1 MELISLN
8 LEKKGSPKYNGR
20 TMSRQRLNLK
30 SWSDMKISKV
40 IERLQEIQDSFGDL
54 DAYYYDTEL
63 GVEEIVTSININS
76 NYNAIIFS

>member
-1 MELISLN
+1 MKAIVPQNNKIQS
-8 LEKKGSPKYNGR
+8 K
-20 TMSRQRLNLK
+20 
-30 SWSDMKISKV
+30 MKISEV
-40 IERLQEIQDSFGDL
+40 IERLQDIQDSFGDL

>member
-1 MELISLN
+1 
-8 LEKKGSPKYNGR
+8 
-20 TMSRQRLNLK
+20 
-30 SWSDMKISKV
+30 MKISQM
-40 IERLQEIQDSFGDL
+40 IEKLQDIQDSFGDL

>member
-1 MELISLN
+1 MAYIPPRIAIYSLMIGCVIVKQ
-8 LEKKGSPKYNGR
+8 EKKIN
-20 TMSRQRLNLK
+20 N
-30 SWSDMKISKV
+30 MKISQV
-40 IERLQEIQDSFGDL
+40 IEKLQDIQDSFGDL